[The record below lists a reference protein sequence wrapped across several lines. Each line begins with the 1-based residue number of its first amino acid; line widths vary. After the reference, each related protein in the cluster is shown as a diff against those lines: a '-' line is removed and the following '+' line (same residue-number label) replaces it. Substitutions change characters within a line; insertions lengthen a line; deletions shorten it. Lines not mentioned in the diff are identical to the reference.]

1 MVQQLHDLGFLH
13 IASQLYS
20 NLSIIDKWL
29 CYIYSNRMAAADAL
43 KHSWFLDQKQD
54 GHTLS
59 KSKSKMK
66 KFLARRKWQVCN
78 QIGFFI

>member
-1 MVQQLHDLGFLH
+1 
-13 IASQLYS
+13 
-20 NLSIIDKWL
+20 
-29 CYIYSNRMAAADAL
+29 MAAADAL

-66 KFLARRKWQVCN
+66 KFLARRKWQ
-78 QIGFFI
+78 IPKKAIHTIHRLKH